1 MEELDGFVLEYLG
14 AQEAGAEDLV
24 VEVHAERHR
33 VLYYLLV
40 QCLLLAQ
47 SGQPSHVFDETVFDC
62 LPQPSLLVLE
72 QPDKLEIV

>member
-24 VEVHAERHR
+24 VEVHAESHR

-40 QCLLLAQ
+40 QCLLLA
-47 SGQPSHVFDETVFDC
+47 
-62 LPQPSLLVLE
+62 
-72 QPDKLEIV
+72 

>member
-14 AQEAGAEDLV
+14 AQEASAEDLV

-47 SGQPSHVFDETVFDC
+47 SSQPSHVFD
-62 LPQPSLLVLE
+62 
-72 QPDKLEIV
+72 